1 MKLIHTSDL
10 HIGKRVNEYSMLDDQ
25 EYILEKIIAAIES
38 ESADGLIIA
47 GDVYDKSMP
56 SAEAVALF
64 DGFLTRLSKMG
75 IKVFII
81 SGNHDSPERVA
92 YGSEIFSE
100 SGIHVSP
107 VYCGRVDPIILSDEW
122 GEVAIYLL
130 PFVKPQHVARYSET
144 EISSPTDA
152 MRVAVEEMNINA
164 ERRNILVT
172 HQFVTGASRTDSE
185 DVSVGGCDNVDAC
198 VFTPF
203 DYTALGHIHR
213 AQSMTAENIR
223 YSGTPLKY
231 SFSEANDK
239 KSLSVIEL
247 SEKGSVKI
255 SEIPLIPKRDM
266 KELKGSYAELMS
278 REFYEGTSYRDD
290 YIHITLTDEDDV
302 PDAAARLR
310 VIYRNLMRLD
320 YDNTRT
326 RSIGDIGDCC
336 AASVKSPIEIFD
348 EFYSKQNGQPM
359 TAEQRLL
366 VENLID
372 AVWNG

>member
-47 GDVYDKSMP
+47 GDVYDKSLP
-56 SAEAVALF
+56 SAEAVAMF
-64 DGFLTRLSKMG
+64 DGFITRLSKMG
-75 IKVFII
+75 VKVFII

-92 YGSEIFSE
+92 YGGEIFSE
-100 SGIHVSP
+100 CGIYVSP
-107 VYCGRVDPIILSDEW
+107 VYAGNVEPIILSDEW

-130 PFVKPQHVARYSET
+130 PFVKPQHVARYTEA
-144 EISSPTDA
+144 EISTPTDA
-152 MRVAVEEMNINA
+152 MAVAIGEMNIDP

-172 HQFVTGASRTDSE
+172 HQFVTGASRTESE
-185 DVSVGGCDNVDAC
+185 DVSVGGCDHVDAS
-198 VFTPF
+198 VFEPF

-213 AQSMTAENIR
+213 AQFMKGSSIR

-239 KSLSVIEL
+239 KSLTVIEL
-247 SEKGSVKI
+247 CEKGNMKI
-255 SEIPLIPKRDM
+255 SEHYLEPKRDM
-266 KELKGSYAELMS
+266 KELRGSYAELMT

-302 PDAAARLR
+302 PDAASRLR
-310 VIYRNLMRLD
+310 IIYKNLMRLD

-326 RSIGDIGDCC
+326 RSIGSLGDCGT
-336 AASVKSPIEIFD
+336 AMVKSPIEIFD
-348 EFYSKQNGQPM
+348 EFYSKQNGQPL
-359 TAEQRLL
+359 TEEQRRL
-366 VENLID
+366 VDGLID
-372 AVWNG
+372 AIWNG